1 MNAAMSLTLSPLD
14 VRVLRATDAFHVR
27 TVERVARL
35 ADCSEDVA
43 RSSLRRMR
51 GWMLVEPDGSRP
63 SRWLRTR
70 DGDVALEHQP

>member
-1 MNAAMSLTLSPLD
+1 MNHAVSLTLSRLD
-14 VRVLRATDAFHVR
+14 VRVLRATDAFDVR

-51 GWMLVEPDGSRP
+51 GQMLVEPDGSRP